1 LYKCKTKKQQAVS
14 SGNINKTKMNKMVKV
29 VLGLCWGDEGKGKI
43 VDLLAQEADMVIRFQ
58 GGCNAGHTVIA
69 NGETFKLHLIPS
81 GILNPNTI
89 CILGSEVVID
99 MEVLINEINGLKE
112 RGVSLDNLYISPYAH
127 VTMPYHKLLDKA
139 EEMRRGDKAIGTTGK
154 GIGATYTDKVNRS
167 GIRLIDFVDVEELA
181 NKYRNNYTN
190 KIPYISSVLSKETA
204 PTPTQE
210 AETMVGFYNL
220 LKGYIKDSTELV
232 YQYKQEGKN
241 IIMEGAQGSMLDIN
255 STDYPYVTSSHTLSG
270 AACLG
275 TGITPMDITSILG
288 VTKIYA
294 TRVGSGDFPT
304 ELEDNGVDSI
314 GYQLRSKGMEFGTTT
329 GRIRRCGWLD
339 MVLLKKAVH
348 SNGVTELA
356 VMKLDVLD
364 GFDEIKLAV
373 EYDSDNNPVYKTFKG
388 WCSAIENEAGVVI
401 SFMEEYLKVPVKY
414 ISVGPERE
422 KTIIL

>member
-1 LYKCKTKKQQAVS
+1 MEIEKS
-14 SGNINKTKMNKMVKV
+14 KV
-29 VLGLCWGDEGKGKI
+29 TVVVGMAWGDEGKGKI

-99 MEVLINEINGLKE
+99 MEVLINEINGLKA

-127 VTMPYHKLLDKA
+127 VTMPYHKLMDKA

-167 GIRLIDFVDVEELA
+167 GIRLIDFNNIEELT
-181 NKYRNNYTN
+181 NKYRTNFTN
-190 KIPYISSVLSKETA
+190 KLSYISSVLPKDVSVV
-204 PTPTQE
+204 PTQE
-210 AETMVGFYNL
+210 VETMIDFFNT
-220 LKGYIKDSTELV
+220 LKCYIKDSTELV
-232 YQYKQEGKN
+232 YQYKQDGKN

-275 TGITPMDITSILG
+275 TGITPMDITSVLG
-288 VTKIYA
+288 ITKIYA
-294 TRVGSGDFPT
+294 TRVGSGEFPT
-304 ELEDNGVDSI
+304 ELEDNGIDSI

-339 MVLLKKAVH
+339 LVLLKKAVQA
-348 SNGVTELA
+348 NGVTELA

-373 EYDSDNNPVYKTFKG
+373 SYDSNNKPVYEAFKG
-388 WCSAIENEAGVVI
+388 WSSAIENEAGNVI
-401 SFMEEYLKVPVKY
+401 TFIEEYLNVPVKY
-414 ISVGPERE
+414 ISVGAERE
-422 KTIIL
+422 KTYVL